1 MISDK
6 EFLGLIEKKQ
16 LDKAFRLLLHT
27 YQQPLYWHIRKLV
40 IFHEDTDDV
49 LQNTFIKVYNN
60 INSFK
65 NKSSLKT
72 WMFRI
77 AYNESITHIT
87 KKGKK
92 QFLSSAE
99 ATNIVLQNL
108 KSDPYFEGTD
118 FQLKLN
124 KALLQL
130 PQKQRHVF
138 QMRYFDDL
146 KFKEIAAITG
156 TSVGALKASYHLAEK
171 KVKTILISF

>member
-1 MISDK
+1 MLNDK
-6 EFLGLIEKKQ
+6 EFLDLIHKKQ
-16 LDKAFRLLLHT
+16 FDKAFNLLLHA
-27 YQQPLYWHIRKLV
+27 YQQPLYLHIRKLV
-40 IFHEDTDDV
+40 YFHEDTDDV

-60 INSFK
+60 IHSFK
-65 NKSSLKT
+65 KKSSLKT

-77 AYNESITHIT
+77 AYNESLTHIA
-87 KKGKK
+87 KKNKK
-92 QFLSSAE
+92 QFLSSEE
-99 ATNIVLQNL
+99 ATNAILQNL
-108 KSDPYFEGTD
+108 QADPYFEGTD

-130 PQKQRHVF
+130 PQKQRRVF

-171 KVKTILISF
+171 KIKTILIPF